1 MSKMRCKLAEKTRRG
16 SALLMLVLALALL
29 ISVFS
34 ASMVKQSQQ
43 ERRTEREHDVIT
55 YLENAINA
63 VSETQPSGTNSF
75 RLPVDELKNQWIEV
89 TQNNKDVA
97 KQVFTA
103 KLVRDGIEV
112 LTIQRKLQSPN

>member
-1 MSKMRCKLAEKTRRG
+1 MSKMRCKLAEKSRRG

-75 RLPVDELKNQWIEV
+75 RHPVDELKNQWIEV
-89 TQNNKDVA
+89 THNNKDVA

>member
-1 MSKMRCKLAEKTRRG
+1 MSEMRCRSPEKIRRG

-89 TQNNKDVA
+89 THNNTDVA